1 MTEHKILDRQKEKE
15 KLTKR
20 SKKAQFLILND
31 RKRRR
36 EIKVQSLALAL
47 LVERLLLTPNILSSN
62 LVICISKYY
71 NFVILDILVLVYKY
85 LFRCL
90 RLSLTIPR

>member
-36 EIKVQSLALAL
+36 EIKG
-47 LVERLLLTPNILSSN
+47 RGKI
-62 LVICISKYY
+62 KR
-71 NFVILDILVLVYKY
+71 K
-85 LFRCL
+85 
-90 RLSLTIPR
+90 

>member
-47 LVERLLLTPNILSSN
+47 LVERLLLTPNILGSN
-62 LVICISKYY
+62 LVICISK
-71 NFVILDILVLVYKY
+71 
-85 LFRCL
+85 
-90 RLSLTIPR
+90 